1 MTFAEILLLALSLSV
16 DSFVVSLGGSV
27 TLGRINIWK
36 ILSVAAVFGIV
47 QAVCLFAGW
56 ISGYSIVAYVSKIAP
71 YVALVILSYLGVRMI
86 ISGARGNDES
96 VDLAG
101 FRNMILAAVA
111 TSIDA
116 VAVGVSLAMGD
127 MEFPD
132 AIGRSGHQ
140 HRCCRRRCF
149 PCDGG
154 HGISRRGDC
163 DCPYAGDNGIG
174 LGHRNF
180 LRLRI
185 GEDIRQGRQNCRRH
199 HTRFYRLP
207 AISVNTGAVPDFQVP
222 ERKSSG

>member
-132 AIGRSGHQ
+132 AATATVLTLAITVLASAI
-140 HRCCRRRCF
+140 
-149 PCDGG
+149 
-154 HGISRRGDC
+154 GISLGSASGRIFGRAAKI
-163 DCPYAGDNGIG
+163 AGGIILVFIG
-174 LGHRNF
+174 CRPF
-180 LRLRI
+180 L
-185 GEDIRQGRQNCRRH
+185 
-199 HTRFYRLP
+199 
-207 AISVNTGAVPDFQVP
+207 
-222 ERKSSG
+222 

>member
-116 VAVGVSLAMGD
+116 VAVVPVVAELFD
-127 MEFPD
+127 
-132 AIGRSGHQ
+132 
-140 HRCCRRRCF
+140 
-149 PCDGG
+149 
-154 HGISRRGDC
+154 
-163 DCPYAGDNGIG
+163 
-174 LGHRNF
+174 
-180 LRLRI
+180 
-185 GEDIRQGRQNCRRH
+185 
-199 HTRFYRLP
+199 
-207 AISVNTGAVPDFQVP
+207 SVHEALLIAFTCELQKASFDH
-222 ERKSSG
+222 